1 MRKTWVWI
9 LTVILLIASF
19 SVAGCD
25 GLKKTDYK
33 IGITQIA
40 EHPALDAARDGF
52 IQALKDEGF
61 VEGENLTIDIKTA
74 QGDIPTATTIA
85 EGFSNR

>member
-40 EHPALDAARDGF
+40 EHPALDCLLYTSAPDGS
-52 IQALKDEGF
+52 G
-61 VEGENLTIDIKTA
+61 
-74 QGDIPTATTIA
+74 
-85 EGFSNR
+85 